1 MNPEERVA
9 GRAPISD
16 LEGVARDASTILDVI
31 TAYEREG
38 FGAQILVRDG
48 AQFECAV
55 CRARFDAG
63 SAEVVVLRRLEGAS
77 DPDDMLAVAA
87 LVCPHCRARGTVVLG
102 YGPTASDEDAAV
114 LAALDPPRGPAAA
127 GG

>member
-9 GRAPISD
+9 SSAPTSD

-31 TAYEREG
+31 NAYEREG
-38 FGAQILVRDG
+38 FVAQVLVRDG
-48 AQFECAV
+48 AQLECAV

-63 SAEVVVLRRLEGAS
+63 AADVVALQRLEGAS

-87 LVCPHCRARGTVVLG
+87 LVCPKCSARGTVVLG

-114 LAALDPPRGPAAA
+114 LAAVDPPRGPAAA